1 MPCKRNR
8 EHTLRTRDLPAS
20 GQVSLSDDAFP
31 NLKSPRSTPHRRWLN
46 ATGRLQTSRA
56 RTRSAA
62 VACPWKPF
70 AASINPRATT
80 TAAPIRNI
88 LQGCCNNAVFSS
100 GVFAGNAA
108 MGVTLCAG
116 CALIALG
123 PASAVFLVVVAPHA
137 DLVIRCILRCSRCC
151 RCVLPAAAL
160 DGFLHVRLSV
170 S

>member
-1 MPCKRNR
+1 
-8 EHTLRTRDLPAS
+8 
-20 GQVSLSDDAFP
+20 
-31 NLKSPRSTPHRRWLN
+31 
-46 ATGRLQTSRA
+46 
-56 RTRSAA
+56 
-62 VACPWKPF
+62 
-70 AASINPRATT
+70 
-80 TAAPIRNI
+80 
-88 LQGCCNNAVFSS
+88 
-100 GVFAGNAA
+100 

-170 S
+170 SQRLLLGVLHVHGIPHLVGDPRDPAIERHHIYGAYLRRWHHLRVVACTFVAC

>member
-1 MPCKRNR
+1 MAQRHWTPADQPRANAQRSRGMSLEAGRCVYQPKGNGDHRSNPQ
-8 EHTLRTRDLPAS
+8 HVAVQPAS
-20 GQVSLSDDAFP
+20 RDSCTAI
-31 NLKSPRSTPHRRWLN
+31 
-46 ATGRLQTSRA
+46 ATL
-56 RTRSAA
+56 
-62 VACPWKPF
+62 
-70 AASINPRATT
+70 
-80 TAAPIRNI
+80 
-88 LQGCCNNAVFSS
+88 
-100 GVFAGNAA
+100 VFAGNGREGG

-160 DGFLHVRLSV
+160 DSFLHVRLSV